1 VTAGGFGPIRA
12 TDIDRERTR
21 SILRAAHEAGRLDLY
36 EFDRRSAVIK
46 TCETRDQLA
55 ALTADLPGGFAGST
69 AGANL
74 PGQPGAQGQ
83 GFGTQGQGFGTQGQ
97 GFGTQGQGFGTQ
109 GQGYQS
115 YQGNPTNQ
123 PWARPTQFPV
133 GLSGGL
139 VGLVLKLLIGPTS
152 TASRYY
158 RFRVVIRLIVL
169 AVVVGAVLYVGFVKH
184 QWVIHSSNP
193 TP

>member
-1 VTAGGFGPIRA
+1 MTAGGFGPIRA

-74 PGQPGAQGQ
+74 PGQPGA
-83 GFGTQGQGFGTQGQ
+83 
-97 GFGTQGQGFGTQ
+97 QGQGFGTQ